1 MGKNGTERNMME
13 KEMQYMKQKT
23 VAIQDKKK
31 KINQKKKKKIF
42 MKMVKLNLMEHILEM
57 KNGQEKD
64 MILMVIWNMK

>member
-1 MGKNGTERNMME
+1 M
-13 KEMQYMKQKT
+13 

-42 MKMVKLNLMEHILEM
+42 MKMVKLNLMEYILEM